1 MICNLAVLVTCAAR
15 HVKRWKT
22 QHKPNTHALA
32 TLVFA
37 PNSRAENTSS
47 TVGSIH
53 IKTLNLEQFGDR
65 TGYNEDDL
73 WKGKNRDASVKAT
86 QMEFQSPDSNTRS

>member
-1 MICNLAVLVTCAAR
+1 MICNLAVLVTLAAR

-37 PNSRAENTSS
+37 ANSRAANTSNIADP
-47 TVGSIH
+47 IH
-53 IKTLNLEQFGDR
+53 VKTLNLEQSRDR
-65 TGYNEDDL
+65 AGFDEDDL
-73 WKGKNRDASVKAT
+73 RKGEDRDASVKGT
-86 QMEFQSPDSNTRS
+86 QTEFQSPSETTN